1 MLILKQDFI
10 YMAKFIY
17 QATDWPNFIWN
28 SDSLV
33 SLLGEVRN
41 KQGLL
46 IGKMDS
52 MGFDL
57 KAEATLEN
65 LTLDTIKSSEIEGEF
80 LNAKEVRSSIARHL
94 GLDISGLI
102 PSDRYV
108 DGLVEMM
115 LDATQNY
122 NKPLN
127 AERLYGWQSALF
139 PAGRSGLYKLKTGKW
154 RDDKKGP
161 MQVVSGAFGKEIVHF
176 KAPDASGISNE
187 MKDFLKWFNNEKK
200 LDPVFKAGIAHLW
213 FITIHPF
220 EDGNGRI
227 ARAITDIQLA
237 RADGSK
243 QRFYGMSAQI
253 RAERSKY
260 YNILEETQK
269 GSLDITQWLKWFLK
283 CLVNAL
289 NQSDN
294 TLSKVIFKAEFW
306 NKHADANLHERQ
318 KLLLNKM
325 LGGFEGKLTS
335 TKWAKIAKCSND
347 TALRDIQDL
356 INKQILIKENAGGR
370 STNYLLRK

>member
-1 MLILKQDFI
+1 MT
-10 YMAKFIY
+10 KFIY
-17 QATDWPNFIWN
+17 QDKDWPNFIWN

-127 AERLYGWQSALF
+127 AERLYGWQAALF

-176 KAPDASGISNE
+176 QAPDASGISNE

-227 ARAITDIQLA
+227 ARAITDMQLA

-243 QRFYGMSAQI
+243 QRFYSMSAQI

-294 TLSKVIFKAEFW
+294 TLRKVIFKAEFW